1 MEDPEGSYS
10 QLVRMQEGAKQSETH
25 DENAEE
31 SENNRGDLERATS
44 QRLSTSNS
52 TSNELRAKEEVG
64 EGLSRRRKK
73 VSIFRLFRMN
83 GPEWPFLVLGS
94 IGAVLQGLMFPVFGL
109 LLSTAIKIFFEPPHQ
124 LRKDSLFWGLMM
136 GVLGLSTLVALP
148 VQNYFLGI
156 AGGRLIRRIRL
167 SSFKKVVHQEISWFD
182 DPANSRSVCS
192 PPFFCNRATKL

>member
-1 MEDPEGSYS
+1 MEDPEGAYA
-10 QLVRMQEGAKQSETH
+10 QLVRMQEGAKQSETD

-31 SENNRGDLERATS
+31 SENGRGDLERAS
-44 QRLSTSNS
+44 SRRRSTSES
-52 TSNELRAKEEVG
+52 TSNELRTGEEDVG
-64 EGLSRRRKK
+64 ERLLRRREK

-94 IGAVLQGLMFPVFGL
+94 LGAVLQGLMFPVFGL

-124 LRKDSLFWGLMM
+124 LRKDSVFWGLMM
-136 GVLGLSTLVALP
+136 GVLGLSILLALP

-156 AGGRLIRRIRL
+156 AGGRLIRRVRL

-182 DPANSRSVCS
+182 DPANSRSVS
-192 PPFFCNRATKL
+192 QSQHSF